1 MGQSQTNSHRMYREE
16 EKLCLKWND
25 FQENAISAFG
35 TLREDREFADVTL
48 ACEDGQQ
55 VEVHKVIHATS
66 SPFFLNLLRRN
77 KHPHPLIYMRGLKS
91 EDLVAMIDFLY
102 FGEANVSQENLDSLL
117 AVAEELQLK
126 GLMGSGAEEEVKKIS
141 KPTIKKKPP
150 KPVQHRTFTKQEL
163 PTPDISCSVEFETSP
178 PQEGTVAVT
187 DYPVAADLQDL
198 DDKIKSMIGFSENKI
213 GRGAHPNQNAKV
225 CKVCGKEGEMSNI
238 QRHIEYKHITG
249 ISQTCNI
256 CGTTTKSRPAM
267 RVHKQR
273 NHPTNIVNTSN

>member
-1 MGQSQTNSHRMYREE
+1 MYRGE

-55 VEVHKVIHATS
+55 VEAHKVILASS

-102 FGEANVSQENLDSLL
+102 FGEANVYQENLDSFL

-126 GLMGSGAEEEVKKIS
+126 GLMGSGAEEEAEKVEKNTTERKH
-141 KPTIKKKPP
+141 P
-150 KPVQHRTFTKQEL
+150 KPVQRRTSYKPES
-163 PTPDISCSVEFETSP
+163 PTPDISRSVETVEASP
-178 PQEGTVAVT
+178 PLEGAVAVT
-187 DYPVAADLQDL
+187 DYTVAADLQDL
-198 DDKIKSMIGFSENKI
+198 DDKIKSMMMFSENMTKDRTH
-213 GRGAHPNQNAKV
+213 GRARI
-225 CKVCGKEGEMSNI
+225 CKVCGKEGQWAHI
-238 QRHIEYKHITG
+238 RDHIEAHHITG
-249 ISQTCNI
+249 VSHTCNI
-256 CGTTTKSRPAM
+256 CGKSSRS
-267 RVHKQR
+267 RVGLRLHIAKYHTNR
-273 NHPTNIVNTSN
+273 N